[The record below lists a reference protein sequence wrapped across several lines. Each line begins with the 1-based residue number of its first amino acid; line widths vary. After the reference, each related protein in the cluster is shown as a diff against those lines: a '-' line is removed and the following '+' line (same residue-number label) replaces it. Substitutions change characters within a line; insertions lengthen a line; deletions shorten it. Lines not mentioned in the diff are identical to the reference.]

1 MTNIVFYSY
10 CQTFVNVKDYTIF
23 AEIKTNE
30 MKEYEYTKQVATK
43 KDFETVGTLLI
54 HKDTF
59 YQSAY
64 NTYVVIE
71 INSKSIGIDR
81 VNGGSLAILQ
91 EFEESKAI
99 TYGSVFGENL
109 RLSINYSDWLIVKEK

>member
-1 MTNIVFYSY
+1 MTNIVFYFY
-10 CQTFVNVKDYTIF
+10 CQWLVNVKDYTIF

-30 MKEYEYTKQVATK
+30 MKYEYTEQVATK